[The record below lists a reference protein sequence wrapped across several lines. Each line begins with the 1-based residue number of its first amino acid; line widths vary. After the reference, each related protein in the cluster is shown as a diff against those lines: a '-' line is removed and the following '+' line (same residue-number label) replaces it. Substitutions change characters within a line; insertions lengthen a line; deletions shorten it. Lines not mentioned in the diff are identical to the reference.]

1 MSESKKKKTEIEKL
15 KEEKKRI
22 EEELAEAT
30 KKQEQI
36 EHQLQRAENRA
47 DFLKDN
53 ERRRRTHRLVIK
65 GAIIDQH
72 FLKRSRENRL
82 FSVAFDNPECVCIGI
97 DEATALVVTKGREIE
112 VIGRSSVMVIE
123 PDPKSIRVDKNY
135 NYAGKAKVRLL
146 FEGDKFKLKR

>member
-1 MSESKKKKTEIEKL
+1 MAERKKKKTEIEKL
-15 KEEKKRI
+15 KEEKKDV

-65 GAIIDQH
+65 GAIIEDIAPCLKHCSDQE
-72 FLKRSRENRL
+72 FYNLMDEIFSLPQVQGLMMAQQENEQEEQ
-82 FSVAFDNPECVCIGI
+82 DG
-97 DEATALVVTKGREIE
+97 
-112 VIGRSSVMVIE
+112 
-123 PDPKSIRVDKNY
+123 
-135 NYAGKAKVRLL
+135 
-146 FEGDKFKLKR
+146 

>member
-15 KEEKKRI
+15 KEEKEGV
-22 EEELAEAT
+22 EEELAEAM

-65 GAIIDQH
+65 GAIIEDITPSLKNCSDQE
-72 FLKRSRENRL
+72 FYNLMDEIFSLPQVKGLIMAQLENEKEEQ
-82 FSVAFDNPECVCIGI
+82 DG
-97 DEATALVVTKGREIE
+97 
-112 VIGRSSVMVIE
+112 
-123 PDPKSIRVDKNY
+123 
-135 NYAGKAKVRLL
+135 
-146 FEGDKFKLKR
+146 

>member
-15 KEEKKRI
+15 KEEKKSI

-65 GAIIDQH
+65 GANIEDLAPCLKYCSDQE
-72 FLKRSRENRL
+72 FYNLMDEIFSLPQVQGLVMALQEN
-82 FSVAFDNPECVCIGI
+82 AQEEQDG
-97 DEATALVVTKGREIE
+97 
-112 VIGRSSVMVIE
+112 
-123 PDPKSIRVDKNY
+123 
-135 NYAGKAKVRLL
+135 
-146 FEGDKFKLKR
+146 

>member
-1 MSESKKKKTEIEKL
+1 MSESKKKRTEIEKL
-15 KEEKKRI
+15 KEEKKDV

-65 GAIIDQH
+65 GAIIEDIAPS
-72 FLKRSRENRL
+72 L
-82 FSVAFDNPECVCIGI
+82 
-97 DEATALVVTKGREIE
+97 
-112 VIGRSSVMVIE
+112 
-123 PDPKSIRVDKNY
+123 KNY
-135 NYAGKAKVRLL
+135 SDQEFYNLMDEIFSLPQVQGIVMALQENAQEEQDG
-146 FEGDKFKLKR
+146 

>member
-15 KEEKKRI
+15 KEEKEGV
-22 EEELAEAT
+22 EEELAEAM

-65 GAIIDQH
+65 GAIVEDIAPCLKNCSDQE
-72 FLKRSRENRL
+72 FYNLMDEIFSLPQVQGLIVVQQENAREGQ
-82 FSVAFDNPECVCIGI
+82 DG
-97 DEATALVVTKGREIE
+97 
-112 VIGRSSVMVIE
+112 
-123 PDPKSIRVDKNY
+123 
-135 NYAGKAKVRLL
+135 
-146 FEGDKFKLKR
+146 